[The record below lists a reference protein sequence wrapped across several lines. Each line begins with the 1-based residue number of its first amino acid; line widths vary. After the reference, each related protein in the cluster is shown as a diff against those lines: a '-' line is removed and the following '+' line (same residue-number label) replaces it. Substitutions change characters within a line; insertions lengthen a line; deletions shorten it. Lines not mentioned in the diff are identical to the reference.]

1 MTTPE
6 SPPPGLPQG
15 LPHEPFVPTSRRR
28 RLVIAGLALG
38 MTTTIGL
45 AMLTP
50 HAAAIRAALA
60 AKFAEPP
67 PCQPGQLRG
76 CVGGA
81 MDIFV
86 LPASAPASSAGTAL
100 PQPASAPASA
110 PASGAR

>member
-1 MTTPE
+1 MTNPE

-67 PCQPGQLRG
+67 PCRPGQLRG

-86 LPASAPASSAGTAL
+86 LPAPAPAPVSVSATAL
-100 PQPASAPASA
+100 PQPASAPAS
-110 PASGAR
+110 GIR